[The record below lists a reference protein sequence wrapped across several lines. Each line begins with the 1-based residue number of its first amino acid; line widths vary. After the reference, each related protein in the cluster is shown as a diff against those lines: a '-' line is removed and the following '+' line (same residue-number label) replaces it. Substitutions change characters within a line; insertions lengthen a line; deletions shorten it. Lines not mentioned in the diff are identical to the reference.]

1 LISISNFLYNIS
13 NKEYGRVEHLRE
25 LKFLSIFFSWYIN
38 RIQSIIF
45 ETIIMTSCVDEVLII
60 KIQNAVKE
68 IGAELR
74 LATNFTSETSKHTKN
89 RDERRLERNLI
100 SVQN

>member
-1 LISISNFLYNIS
+1 
-13 NKEYGRVEHLRE
+13 
-25 LKFLSIFFSWYIN
+25 
-38 RIQSIIF
+38 
-45 ETIIMTSCVDEVLII
+45 MTSCVDEVLII